1 MFRKWYFEKRDWIV
15 SDEIEDEAEEMT
27 EDELVAEE
35 EIVIP
40 TVAVEDEKKEN
51 SICPVCRESFDT
63 FYKQVGSVIDHDHDD
78 NCAFLRAKVTSRVA
92 GSCTTPRGQ
101 RTGCTTPSV
110 TRTRITPWTRV
121 FLTPA
126 WTKVA

>member
-1 MFRKWYFEKRDWIV
+1 MSQYTAHLDWHFRVKRREKDNARKAQSRYGQSSSSSWQSSSMFRKWYFEKRDWIV

-63 FYKQVGSVIDHDHDD
+63 FYKQVGGVIDHDQHDI
-78 NCAFLRAKVTSRVA
+78 L
-92 GSCTTPRGQ
+92 
-101 RTGCTTPSV
+101 
-110 TRTRITPWTRV
+110 
-121 FLTPA
+121 
-126 WTKVA
+126 

>member
-63 FYKQVGSVIDHDHDD
+63 FYKQVGGVIDHDQHDI
-78 NCAFLRAKVTSRVA
+78 L
-92 GSCTTPRGQ
+92 
-101 RTGCTTPSV
+101 
-110 TRTRITPWTRV
+110 
-121 FLTPA
+121 
-126 WTKVA
+126 